1 MESVVL
7 IVDLEGSLA
16 ELLVVM
22 RVELLENNF
31 DDVLVGDEVFL
42 RLRRPN
48 IARALVVR
56 YLFDIYDGDVAVF
69 LSVSDF

>member
-1 MESVVL
+1 
-7 IVDLEGSLA
+7 
-16 ELLVVM
+16 M